1 MRHVR
6 EVDGEAP
13 EGAGRPDRPSKLRV
27 VHLLAP
33 APFGGLESVVLA
45 LAGAQ
50 RDAGDPVLVV
60 AVESDGGHRS
70 PFQDA
75 ARARGLSV
83 VPVPASGRRY
93 WREREAVGKILGDER
108 PDLLHTHGYRPDVL
122 DAPIA
127 RKRGIPTVTTVHGFT
142 GGGRKNRAYEWL
154 QKRSFRRFDAVVAV
168 SRKLRDELVSGGVPP
183 ERVHAIPNAWEPSGS
198 PVARS
203 EARRYLGLAEG
214 TATLGWVGRMSP
226 EKGPDVM
233 IRALAAMASPE
244 AHLSMI
250 GSGTMEEECRRLA
263 GRLGVS
269 SRCRW
274 HGIVPDAASLL
285 RAFDAI
291 VLTSRTEGTPMILLE
306 AMAAGVPIV
315 STSVGGVPDVV
326 SAEEAVLV
334 SSGDVPAL
342 AREVEEVLAD
352 PPGAAERARAAK
364 HRLEQDF
371 AVRPWVQ
378 RYREVYQA
386 VLRP

>member
-1 MRHVR
+1 MRDVR
-6 EVDGEAP
+6 EGDGGVPFGVAASD
-13 EGAGRPDRPSKLRV
+13 GSRGLRV

-50 RDAGDPVLVV
+50 RDAGDHVLVV
-60 AVESDGGHRS
+60 AVESDGGQPS
-70 PFQDA
+70 PFVDA
-75 ARARGLSV
+75 VRATGLSV
-83 VPVPASGRRY
+83 LPVPASGRRY
-93 WREREAVGKILGDER
+93 WRERDAVGKILDDER

-122 DAPIA
+122 DAPVA
-127 RKRGIPTVTTVHGFT
+127 RRRGIPTITTVHGFT
-142 GGGRKNRAYEWL
+142 GGGMKNRAYEWL

-168 SRKLRDELVSGGVPP
+168 SRRLRDEMVSWGVPS
-183 ERVHAIPNAWEPSGS
+183 ERVHAIPNAWEPGGS

-203 EARRYLGLAEG
+203 EARRYLGLDEG
-214 TATLGWVGRMSP
+214 TPTLGWVGRMSP

-244 AHLSMI
+244 THLSMM

-263 GRLGVS
+263 DRLGIS

-274 HGIVPDAASLL
+274 HGVVPEAASLL

-291 VLTSRTEGTPMILLE
+291 VLTSWTEGTPMILLE

-342 AREVEEVLAD
+342 ARAVEEVLAD
-352 PPGAAERARAAK
+352 PQASTDRARAAK
-364 HRLEQDF
+364 LRLERDF
-371 AVRPWVQ
+371 SVQPWAH
-378 RYREVYQA
+378 RYRKVYQT
-386 VLRP
+386 VLRR